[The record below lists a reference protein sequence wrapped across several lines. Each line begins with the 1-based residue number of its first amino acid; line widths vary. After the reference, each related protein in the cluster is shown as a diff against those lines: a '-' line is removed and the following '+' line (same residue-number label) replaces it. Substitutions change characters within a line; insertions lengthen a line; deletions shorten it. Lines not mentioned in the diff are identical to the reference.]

1 MFSEWFTPA
10 QCAGYF
16 AFALGIGSFLQRSD
30 KAFKIM
36 MAGECIAYAV
46 HFALLGNMTAVS
58 STLVSALRSVLSL
71 YTRSRWVV
79 AFIIALN
86 LILGLRFATGWITW
100 LPLAASC
107 IGTIALF
114 MLSGIAMR
122 ALMLVG
128 SILWVANNIVSGSI
142 GGTALELVIIAVNAF
157 TILRMHAEKTAH
169 AIEERSNRSKT
180 SYK

>member
-16 AFALGIGSFLQRSD
+16 AFVLGIGSFLQRSD

-58 STLVSALRSVLSL
+58 STLVSTLRSVLSL
-71 YTRSRWVV
+71 YTRSRLVV
-79 AFIIALN
+79 VFIIALN
-86 LILGLRFATGWITW
+86 IVLGLRFATGWIAW
-100 LPLAASC
+100 LPLTASC

-114 MLSGIAMR
+114 MLNGIAMR

-128 SILWVANNIVSGSI
+128 SIFWVANNIASGSI
-142 GGTALELVIIAVNAF
+142 GGTALEIVLIVVNLF
-157 TILRMHAEKTAH
+157 TMFRMHAEVRNIRRAEH
-169 AIEERSNRSKT
+169 E
-180 SYK
+180 